1 MFDGILLD
9 LSGILTIAEVNESLL
24 LKRPTSNFPSLFL
37 MSKSKKLAS
46 YSSIFSLP
54 RVVYSV
60 GGRGDSKRQMEKKSK
75 FHNLEI

>member
-60 GGRGDSKRQMEKKSK
+60 GGGGGVTQNDRRKK
-75 FHNLEI
+75 N

>member
-1 MFDGILLD
+1 MFDGTLLD
-9 LSGILTIAEVNESLL
+9 LSGILTIAEGNESLL

-54 RVVYSV
+54 R
-60 GGRGDSKRQMEKKSK
+60 GGWLKMTDEKKI
-75 FHNLEI
+75 EIS